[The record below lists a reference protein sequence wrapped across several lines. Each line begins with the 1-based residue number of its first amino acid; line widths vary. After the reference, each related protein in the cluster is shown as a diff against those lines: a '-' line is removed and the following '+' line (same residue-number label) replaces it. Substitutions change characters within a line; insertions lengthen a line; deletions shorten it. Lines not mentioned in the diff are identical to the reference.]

1 MIKLDHI
8 TQTYKTPEGRE
19 FKALDDVSIEIRPG
33 EIFGIIGRSGAGKS
47 TLVRCI
53 NLLNRPSE
61 GTVTVDGKNLTELSE
76 DELRESRRSIGMIFQ
91 HFNLLSSR
99 TVYDNVALPLEL
111 VGTPKNVIR
120 EKVEPLLK
128 LVGLTEHAH
137 KYPSQLS
144 GGQKQRVGI
153 ARALTNDPKV
163 LLSDEATSALDPE
176 TTVATL
182 ALLKRI
188 NKELGLTIVM
198 ITHEMQVVKQICER
212 VVVNYGKIVEQGKV
226 VDIGGQKQRVGIAR
240 ALTND
245 PKVLLS
251 DEATSALDPE
261 TTVATLALLKRINKE
276 LGLTI
281 VMITHEMQVVK
292 QICERVVVMNYG
304 KIVEQGKVVDIF
316 MSPQHETTKALIGN
330 VMARDMPASILDRFR
345 KARENHPNSDAVYLL
360 RLAFSGNEV
369 TRPVISECSRRFNL
383 DFNILRGTV
392 DDVQGQ
398 TLGSLTV
405 LIEAES
411 SVFIEAV
418 NFLREN
424 GVVVEEI
431 NDVK

>member
-137 KYPSQLS
+137 KYLSQLS
-144 GGQKQRVGI
+144 
-153 ARALTNDPKV
+153 
-163 LLSDEATSALDPE
+163 
-176 TTVATL
+176 
-182 ALLKRI
+182 
-188 NKELGLTIVM
+188 
-198 ITHEMQVVKQICER
+198 
-212 VVVNYGKIVEQGKV
+212 
-226 VDIGGQKQRVGIAR
+226 GGQKQRVGIAR

>member
-188 NKELGLTIVM
+188 NKELGITIVM

-212 VVVNYGKIVEQGKV
+212 I
-226 VDIGGQKQRVGIAR
+226 
-240 ALTND
+240 
-245 PKVLLS
+245 
-251 DEATSALDPE
+251 
-261 TTVATLALLKRINKE
+261 
-276 LGLTI
+276 
-281 VMITHEMQVVK
+281 
-292 QICERVVVMNYG
+292 VVMNYG

>member
-111 VGTPKNVIR
+111 VGTPKDVIR

-144 GGQKQRVGI
+144 
-153 ARALTNDPKV
+153 
-163 LLSDEATSALDPE
+163 
-176 TTVATL
+176 
-182 ALLKRI
+182 
-188 NKELGLTIVM
+188 
-198 ITHEMQVVKQICER
+198 
-212 VVVNYGKIVEQGKV
+212 
-226 VDIGGQKQRVGIAR
+226 GGQKQRVGIAR

-369 TRPVISECSRRFNL
+369 TRPVISECSRRFNI

-418 NFLREN
+418 SFLREN

-431 NDVK
+431 NDVQ

>member
-1 MIKLDHI
+1 MIKLEHI
-8 TQTYKTPEGRE
+8 TQTYVSPDGTA
-19 FKALDDVSIEIRPG
+19 FDALKDVSIHIRSE

-53 NLLNRPSE
+53 NLLNRPTS
-61 GTVTVDGKNLTELSE
+61 GSVIVDGQDLTKLP
-76 DELRESRRSIGMIFQ
+76 DDDLRKVRRSIGMIFQ

-99 TVYDNVALPLEL
+99 TVYDNIALPLEL
-111 VGTPKNVIR
+111 TGTPKDQIR
-120 EKVEPLLK
+120 EKITPLIH
-128 LVGLTEHAH
+128 LVGLDEHAN

-144 GGQKQRVGI
+144 
-153 ARALTNDPKV
+153 
-163 LLSDEATSALDPE
+163 
-176 TTVATL
+176 
-182 ALLKRI
+182 
-188 NKELGLTIVM
+188 
-198 ITHEMQVVKQICER
+198 
-212 VVVNYGKIVEQGKV
+212 
-226 VDIGGQKQRVGIAR
+226 GGQKQRVGIAR

>member
-212 VVVNYGKIVEQGKV
+212 VVV
-226 VDIGGQKQRVGIAR
+226 
-240 ALTND
+240 
-245 PKVLLS
+245 
-251 DEATSALDPE
+251 
-261 TTVATLALLKRINKE
+261 
-276 LGLTI
+276 
-281 VMITHEMQVVK
+281 
-292 QICERVVVMNYG
+292 MNYG

-383 DFNILRGTV
+383 DFNILPGTL
-392 DDVQGQ
+392 DDLHGQ

>member
-111 VGTPKNVIR
+111 VGTPKDVIR

-144 GGQKQRVGI
+144 
-153 ARALTNDPKV
+153 
-163 LLSDEATSALDPE
+163 
-176 TTVATL
+176 
-182 ALLKRI
+182 
-188 NKELGLTIVM
+188 
-198 ITHEMQVVKQICER
+198 
-212 VVVNYGKIVEQGKV
+212 
-226 VDIGGQKQRVGIAR
+226 GGQKQRVGIAR

-418 NFLREN
+418 SFLREN

>member
-47 TLVRCI
+47 TLVRCNNI
-53 NLLNRPSE
+53 LNRPSE

-144 GGQKQRVGI
+144 
-153 ARALTNDPKV
+153 
-163 LLSDEATSALDPE
+163 
-176 TTVATL
+176 
-182 ALLKRI
+182 
-188 NKELGLTIVM
+188 
-198 ITHEMQVVKQICER
+198 
-212 VVVNYGKIVEQGKV
+212 
-226 VDIGGQKQRVGIAR
+226 GGQKQRVGIAR

>member
-198 ITHEMQVVKQICER
+198 ITHEMQVVKQ
-212 VVVNYGKIVEQGKV
+212 
-226 VDIGGQKQRVGIAR
+226 
-240 ALTND
+240 
-245 PKVLLS
+245 S
-251 DEATSALDPE
+251 
-261 TTVATLALLKRINKE
+261 
-276 LGLTI
+276 
-281 VMITHEMQVVK
+281 
-292 QICERVVVMNYG
+292 CERVVVMNYG

>member
-8 TQTYKTPEGRE
+8 TPTYKTPEGRE

-144 GGQKQRVGI
+144 
-153 ARALTNDPKV
+153 
-163 LLSDEATSALDPE
+163 
-176 TTVATL
+176 
-182 ALLKRI
+182 
-188 NKELGLTIVM
+188 
-198 ITHEMQVVKQICER
+198 
-212 VVVNYGKIVEQGKV
+212 
-226 VDIGGQKQRVGIAR
+226 GGQKQRVGIAR

>member
-53 NLLNRPSE
+53 NRLNRPSE

-144 GGQKQRVGI
+144 
-153 ARALTNDPKV
+153 
-163 LLSDEATSALDPE
+163 
-176 TTVATL
+176 
-182 ALLKRI
+182 
-188 NKELGLTIVM
+188 
-198 ITHEMQVVKQICER
+198 
-212 VVVNYGKIVEQGKV
+212 
-226 VDIGGQKQRVGIAR
+226 GGQKQRVGIAR

>member
-120 EKVEPLLK
+120 EKLEPLLK

-144 GGQKQRVGI
+144 
-153 ARALTNDPKV
+153 
-163 LLSDEATSALDPE
+163 
-176 TTVATL
+176 
-182 ALLKRI
+182 
-188 NKELGLTIVM
+188 
-198 ITHEMQVVKQICER
+198 
-212 VVVNYGKIVEQGKV
+212 
-226 VDIGGQKQRVGIAR
+226 GGQKQRVGIAR

>member
-212 VVVNYGKIVEQGKV
+212 VVV
-226 VDIGGQKQRVGIAR
+226 
-240 ALTND
+240 
-245 PKVLLS
+245 
-251 DEATSALDPE
+251 
-261 TTVATLALLKRINKE
+261 
-276 LGLTI
+276 
-281 VMITHEMQVVK
+281 
-292 QICERVVVMNYG
+292 MNYG

-316 MSPQHETTKALIGN
+316 MSPQHETTRALIGN

>member
-99 TVYDNVALPLEL
+99 TIYDNVALPLEL

-144 GGQKQRVGI
+144 
-153 ARALTNDPKV
+153 
-163 LLSDEATSALDPE
+163 
-176 TTVATL
+176 
-182 ALLKRI
+182 
-188 NKELGLTIVM
+188 
-198 ITHEMQVVKQICER
+198 
-212 VVVNYGKIVEQGKV
+212 
-226 VDIGGQKQRVGIAR
+226 GGQKQRVGIAR

>member
-8 TQTYKTPEGRE
+8 TQTYKTPEDRE

-212 VVVNYGKIVEQGKV
+212 VVV
-226 VDIGGQKQRVGIAR
+226 
-240 ALTND
+240 
-245 PKVLLS
+245 
-251 DEATSALDPE
+251 
-261 TTVATLALLKRINKE
+261 
-276 LGLTI
+276 
-281 VMITHEMQVVK
+281 
-292 QICERVVVMNYG
+292 MNYG

-369 TRPVISECSRRFNL
+369 TRPVISECSRRFNI

>member
-99 TVYDNVALPLEL
+99 TVYDNVALPLKL

-144 GGQKQRVGI
+144 
-153 ARALTNDPKV
+153 
-163 LLSDEATSALDPE
+163 
-176 TTVATL
+176 
-182 ALLKRI
+182 
-188 NKELGLTIVM
+188 
-198 ITHEMQVVKQICER
+198 
-212 VVVNYGKIVEQGKV
+212 
-226 VDIGGQKQRVGIAR
+226 GGQKQRVGIAR

>member
-1 MIKLDHI
+1 MIELKHVS
-8 TQTYKTPEGRE
+8 KTFDSGSAGGVD
-19 FKALDDVSIEIRPG
+19 ALKDVSLTIEDGDIY
-33 EIFGIIGRSGAGKS
+33 GIIGMSGAGKS

-53 NLLNRPSE
+53 NLLERPTSGE
-61 GTVTVDGKNLTELSE
+61 IVVNGQRLDTMTPAQ
-76 DELRESRRSIGMIFQ
+76 LREARRGITMIFQ

-144 GGQKQRVGI
+144 
-153 ARALTNDPKV
+153 
-163 LLSDEATSALDPE
+163 
-176 TTVATL
+176 
-182 ALLKRI
+182 
-188 NKELGLTIVM
+188 
-198 ITHEMQVVKQICER
+198 
-212 VVVNYGKIVEQGKV
+212 
-226 VDIGGQKQRVGIAR
+226 GGQKQRVGIAR

>member
-61 GTVTVDGKNLTELSE
+61 GTVAVDGKNLTELSE

-144 GGQKQRVGI
+144 
-153 ARALTNDPKV
+153 
-163 LLSDEATSALDPE
+163 
-176 TTVATL
+176 
-182 ALLKRI
+182 
-188 NKELGLTIVM
+188 
-198 ITHEMQVVKQICER
+198 
-212 VVVNYGKIVEQGKV
+212 
-226 VDIGGQKQRVGIAR
+226 GGQKQRVGIAR

>member
-212 VVVNYGKIVEQGKV
+212 VVV
-226 VDIGGQKQRVGIAR
+226 
-240 ALTND
+240 
-245 PKVLLS
+245 
-251 DEATSALDPE
+251 
-261 TTVATLALLKRINKE
+261 
-276 LGLTI
+276 
-281 VMITHEMQVVK
+281 
-292 QICERVVVMNYG
+292 MNYG

-369 TRPVISECSRRFNL
+369 TRPVISECSRRLNL

>member
-53 NLLNRPSE
+53 SLLNRPSE

-144 GGQKQRVGI
+144 
-153 ARALTNDPKV
+153 
-163 LLSDEATSALDPE
+163 
-176 TTVATL
+176 
-182 ALLKRI
+182 
-188 NKELGLTIVM
+188 
-198 ITHEMQVVKQICER
+198 
-212 VVVNYGKIVEQGKV
+212 
-226 VDIGGQKQRVGIAR
+226 GGQKQRVGIAR

>member
-212 VVVNYGKIVEQGKV
+212 VVV
-226 VDIGGQKQRVGIAR
+226 
-240 ALTND
+240 
-245 PKVLLS
+245 
-251 DEATSALDPE
+251 
-261 TTVATLALLKRINKE
+261 
-276 LGLTI
+276 
-281 VMITHEMQVVK
+281 
-292 QICERVVVMNYG
+292 MNYG

-418 NFLREN
+418 SFLREN

>member
-76 DELRESRRSIGMIFQ
+76 DELRESRRCIGMIFQ

-144 GGQKQRVGI
+144 
-153 ARALTNDPKV
+153 
-163 LLSDEATSALDPE
+163 
-176 TTVATL
+176 
-182 ALLKRI
+182 
-188 NKELGLTIVM
+188 
-198 ITHEMQVVKQICER
+198 
-212 VVVNYGKIVEQGKV
+212 
-226 VDIGGQKQRVGIAR
+226 GGQKQRVGIAR

-369 TRPVISECSRRFNL
+369 TRPVISECSRRFNI

>member
-212 VVVNYGKIVEQGKV
+212 VVV
-226 VDIGGQKQRVGIAR
+226 
-240 ALTND
+240 
-245 PKVLLS
+245 
-251 DEATSALDPE
+251 
-261 TTVATLALLKRINKE
+261 
-276 LGLTI
+276 
-281 VMITHEMQVVK
+281 
-292 QICERVVVMNYG
+292 MNYG

-360 RLAFSGNEV
+360 RLAFSGHEV
-369 TRPVISECSRRFNL
+369 TRPAISECSRRFNL

>member
-111 VGTPKNVIR
+111 IGTPKEVIR

-212 VVVNYGKIVEQGKV
+212 VVV
-226 VDIGGQKQRVGIAR
+226 
-240 ALTND
+240 
-245 PKVLLS
+245 
-251 DEATSALDPE
+251 
-261 TTVATLALLKRINKE
+261 
-276 LGLTI
+276 
-281 VMITHEMQVVK
+281 
-292 QICERVVVMNYG
+292 MNYG
-304 KIVEQGKVVDIF
+304 KIVEQGNVVDIF

-345 KARENHPNSDAVYLL
+345 KARESHSNRDAVYLL
-360 RLAFSGNEV
+360 RLAFSGSEV
-369 TRPVISECSRRFNL
+369 TRPVISECSRRFAI

-405 LIEAES
+405 LVEAES
-411 SVFIEAV
+411 TVFIDAV
-418 NFLREN
+418 NFLKEN

>member
-212 VVVNYGKIVEQGKV
+212 VVV
-226 VDIGGQKQRVGIAR
+226 
-240 ALTND
+240 
-245 PKVLLS
+245 
-251 DEATSALDPE
+251 
-261 TTVATLALLKRINKE
+261 
-276 LGLTI
+276 
-281 VMITHEMQVVK
+281 
-292 QICERVVVMNYG
+292 MNYG

-418 NFLREN
+418 NFLRGN

>member
-212 VVVNYGKIVEQGKV
+212 VVV
-226 VDIGGQKQRVGIAR
+226 
-240 ALTND
+240 
-245 PKVLLS
+245 
-251 DEATSALDPE
+251 
-261 TTVATLALLKRINKE
+261 
-276 LGLTI
+276 
-281 VMITHEMQVVK
+281 
-292 QICERVVVMNYG
+292 MNYG

-360 RLAFSGNEV
+360 RLAFSGTEV

>member
-1 MIKLDHI
+1 MIKLDHM

-212 VVVNYGKIVEQGKV
+212 VVV
-226 VDIGGQKQRVGIAR
+226 
-240 ALTND
+240 
-245 PKVLLS
+245 
-251 DEATSALDPE
+251 
-261 TTVATLALLKRINKE
+261 
-276 LGLTI
+276 
-281 VMITHEMQVVK
+281 
-292 QICERVVVMNYG
+292 MNYG

>member
-153 ARALTNDPKV
+153 ARALTN
-163 LLSDEATSALDPE
+163 
-176 TTVATL
+176 
-182 ALLKRI
+182 
-188 NKELGLTIVM
+188 G
-198 ITHEMQVVKQICER
+198 
-212 VVVNYGKIVEQGKV
+212 
-226 VDIGGQKQRVGIAR
+226 
-240 ALTND
+240 

>member
-111 VGTPKNVIR
+111 VDTPKNVIR

-144 GGQKQRVGI
+144 
-153 ARALTNDPKV
+153 
-163 LLSDEATSALDPE
+163 
-176 TTVATL
+176 
-182 ALLKRI
+182 
-188 NKELGLTIVM
+188 
-198 ITHEMQVVKQICER
+198 
-212 VVVNYGKIVEQGKV
+212 
-226 VDIGGQKQRVGIAR
+226 GGQKQRVGIAR

>member
-144 GGQKQRVGI
+144 GGQKQRGGI

-163 LLSDEATSALDPE
+163 LLSDEATSA
-176 TTVATL
+176 
-182 ALLKRI
+182 R
-188 NKELGLTIVM
+188 
-198 ITHEMQVVKQICER
+198 
-212 VVVNYGKIVEQGKV
+212 
-226 VDIGGQKQRVGIAR
+226 
-240 ALTND
+240 
-245 PKVLLS
+245 
-251 DEATSALDPE
+251 DPE

>member
-212 VVVNYGKIVEQGKV
+212 VVV
-226 VDIGGQKQRVGIAR
+226 
-240 ALTND
+240 
-245 PKVLLS
+245 
-251 DEATSALDPE
+251 
-261 TTVATLALLKRINKE
+261 
-276 LGLTI
+276 
-281 VMITHEMQVVK
+281 
-292 QICERVVVMNYG
+292 MNYG

-345 KARENHPNSDAVYLL
+345 KARETHPNSDAVYLL
-360 RLAFSGNEV
+360 RLACAGNEV

>member
-212 VVVNYGKIVEQGKV
+212 VVVI
-226 VDIGGQKQRVGIAR
+226 
-240 ALTND
+240 
-245 PKVLLS
+245 
-251 DEATSALDPE
+251 
-261 TTVATLALLKRINKE
+261 
-276 LGLTI
+276 
-281 VMITHEMQVVK
+281 
-292 QICERVVVMNYG
+292 NYG

>member
-8 TQTYKTPEGRE
+8 TQTYKTPEVRE

-144 GGQKQRVGI
+144 
-153 ARALTNDPKV
+153 
-163 LLSDEATSALDPE
+163 
-176 TTVATL
+176 
-182 ALLKRI
+182 
-188 NKELGLTIVM
+188 
-198 ITHEMQVVKQICER
+198 
-212 VVVNYGKIVEQGKV
+212 
-226 VDIGGQKQRVGIAR
+226 GGQKQRVGIAR

>member
-76 DELRESRRSIGMIFQ
+76 DELRESRCSIGMIFQ

-144 GGQKQRVGI
+144 
-153 ARALTNDPKV
+153 
-163 LLSDEATSALDPE
+163 
-176 TTVATL
+176 
-182 ALLKRI
+182 
-188 NKELGLTIVM
+188 
-198 ITHEMQVVKQICER
+198 
-212 VVVNYGKIVEQGKV
+212 
-226 VDIGGQKQRVGIAR
+226 GGQKQRVGIAR